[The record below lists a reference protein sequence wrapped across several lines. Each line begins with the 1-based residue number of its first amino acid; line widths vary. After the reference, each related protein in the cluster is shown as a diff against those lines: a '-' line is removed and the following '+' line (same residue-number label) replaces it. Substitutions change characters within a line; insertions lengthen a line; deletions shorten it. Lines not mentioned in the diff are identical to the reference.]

1 MSRTHGVPG
10 DILLEARPSQVEL
23 LVPPGPVLAVLALVA
38 LVVGTVLLIKDDNLN
53 PVRGQRCRVS
63 LLEQLLIKKFIC

>member
-23 LVPPGPVLAVLALVA
+23 LVPPVLAVLALVA
-38 LVVGTVLLIKDDNLN
+38 LVVGTVLWIKDDNLN